1 MERIIIYTDG
11 ACSGNPGPGGW
22 AALIRREGQEIKE
35 ISGGESYTTNQRM
48 EMLAPIKALKEL
60 DVPAMVEVYSD
71 SAYLVNAFNQR
82 WLERWQ
88 RNGWQTS
95 KGHAVKNRDLWER
108 LDQLIRYHKVIW
120 KKVKGHGTDIYN
132 IRCDQL
138 ARQAIPLK
146 ENDRLY

>member
-1 MERIIIYTDG
+1 M
-11 ACSGNPGPGGW
+11 
-22 AALIRREGQEIKE
+22 IRREGQEIKE

-95 KGHAVKNRDLWER
+95 KGHAVKIVICGRD
-108 LDQLIRYHKVIW
+108 
-120 KKVKGHGTDIYN
+120 
-132 IRCDQL
+132 
-138 ARQAIPLK
+138 
-146 ENDRLY
+146 